1 MYILNDITTFFQH
14 GEVSKQLVQTT
25 KNAGDAIKQKDEMQV
40 ELETLRQVHSKVEES
55 VQQSSQEANRE
66 KNELTDR
73 LQNLQKENASL
84 TEKLDDLLANS
95 SAEIA
100 ELKVNLDKFRADID
114 VILILFLNFYNF
126 LKTFSWTEY

>member
-95 SAEIA
+95 FAEIA

>member
-1 MYILNDITTFFQH
+1 MTTIQH

-25 KNAGDAIKQKDEMQV
+25 KNAGDAIKQKDEMQT
-40 ELETLRQVHSKVEES
+40 ELETLRQEHSKVEEA

-66 KNELTDR
+66 KNELSDR

-100 ELKVNLDKFRADID
+100 ELKVNLDKFREDIE
-114 VILILFLNFYNF
+114 VFL
-126 LKTFSWTEY
+126 TFIQQL